1 MYEILKTLADAQAG
15 VVMRSQA
22 IQAGYQADD
31 IDRLL
36 KRGEWVSLRRG
47 AYVERDHLDAMDDV
61 QKHRARIHAVMR
73 SLQAPS
79 VVSHVSA
86 VVMHNLPVW
95 GLDLDNVQVS
105 RSDLHSPRTEAGV
118 HHHAGETKA
127 GDVVQIDGLP
137 VMSLPRT
144 IIDTARTVE
153 FEPAVCVA
161 DTAIALDPTAK
172 EAALLRLNEMRDWQ
186 GSRNAGAVIEFADGR
201 SESVGESRLRVL
213 FRNNL
218 MPPPDL
224 QVEFRTPAGV
234 FVARSDFY
242 FREQRT
248 IGEFD
253 GKQKYLKFVPEGQ
266 DPGEVVWREKR
277 REDELR
283 RLGNEVVRVIWLDFD
298 RPKEVVKRFH
308 QAFQLAAQRP
318 RRAA

>member
-1 MYEILKTLADAQAG
+1 MYEILRTLADAQAG
-15 VVMRSQA
+15 VVMRAQA
-22 IQAGYQADD
+22 IQAGYDSYD
-31 IDRLL
+31 IDHLL

-47 AYVERDHLDAMDDV
+47 AYVERNLLDAMDDV
-61 QKHRARIHAVMR
+61 QQHRARVHAVMR
-73 SLQAPS
+73 SLRAPS

-86 VVMHNLPVW
+86 VVMHDLPVW
-95 GLDLDNVQVS
+95 GLDLDTVHVS
-105 RSDLHSPRTEAGV
+105 RTDLHSPRTEAGV
-118 HHHAGETKA
+118 SHHAGEIKDA
-127 GDVVQIDGLP
+127 DVVDIDGLR

-144 IIDTARTVE
+144 IIDTARIAE

-161 DTAIALDPTAK
+161 DAAIALDPTVK

-218 MPPPDL
+218 MPKPEL
-224 QVEFRTPAGV
+224 QVKFRRPSGL
-234 FVARSDFY
+234 FVARADFY

-253 GKQKYLKFVPEGQ
+253 GKQKYLKFVPEGE

-283 RLGNEVVRVIWLDFD
+283 RLGNEVVRAIWADFD
-298 RPKEVVKRFH
+298 REKDVVKRFK
-308 QAFQLAAQRP
+308 QAFGLSAERP